1 MIRSIRRATPVAL
14 LALAAA
20 PAAAFAQADDETAV
34 RAVVDRL
41 FDAMR
46 AGDSTAVRSVFH
58 PEGRLIV
65 VQESEEGVAVQAV
78 PAEAFVQAVGQPHDA
93 VWDERIWDVEIDVD
107 DRLAIAWMEYA
118 FHLGTELSHC
128 GVNAF
133 MLSKGSDGWVVTQ
146 IADTRRTEGC
156 EVPEAVR
163 P

>member
-1 MIRSIRRATPVAL
+1 MIRSIRRAAL
-14 LALAAA
+14 AAALVLAAA
-20 PAAAFAQADDETAV
+20 PAAAFAQSDEEAAV

-58 PEGRLIV
+58 PEGRLIA
-65 VQESEEGVAVQAV
+65 VQESDDGVVV
-78 PAEAFVQAVGQPHDA
+78 RTLPADAFVQAVGQPHDE

-107 DRLAIAWMEYA
+107 GRLAAAWMEYA
-118 FHLGTELSHC
+118 FHLGTELGHC

-156 EVPEAVR
+156 EVPESVR